1 MRCNMMFA
9 VVLGFLAVSCKS
21 TQSTPENKNVENVE
35 IVSETM
41 TTSGLEN
48 VQWKLVEVV
57 GKPVSKYGE
66 LNKEPIFIFEASS
79 KRLSGNAGCNN
90 MSASYEL
97 LEGNRIEF
105 SQAISTKMA
114 CPNMELE
121 DQVGQMLSTLD
132 TYIIN
137 DAGELILTKAR
148 MAPMLR
154 FVPVR

>member
-9 VVLGFLAVSCKS
+9 VALGFLAVSCKS
-21 TQSTPENKNVENVE
+21 TQNTTENKNVEIVE
-35 IVSETM
+35 PVSESVS
-41 TTSGLEN
+41 TSELEN
-48 VQWKLVEVV
+48 VQWKLVEVI
-57 GKPVSKYGE
+57 GKPIEEFGE
-66 LNKEPIFIFEASS
+66 QNKEPLFIFDASS
-79 KRLSGNAGCNN
+79 KRVSGNAGCNN

-97 LEGNRIEF
+97 LEGNRIQF

-114 CPNMELE
+114 CPNMDLE